1 MKDLKEIFSSYNGEH
16 CKILKVA
23 FTQTNFAPASHNSH
37 QSMFLD
43 RSQATKS
50 ELVVL
55 FDQYFLFWDCFQFP
69 VITVS
74 STAQF
79 CVESHWILCE
89 SLLLLQFE
97 PNAIETWEH
106 PDIKVQYSEERCCS
120 NIQIFIAPQCCKMYP
135 WPCGKRNLCGRYQ
148 SKEFIFHVHYT
159 SVEEA
164 LEMLKK
170 ILSET
175 QRR

>member
-1 MKDLKEIFSSYNGEH
+1 MKDLKEIFTSCNGEH

-23 FTQTNFAPASHNSH
+23 FTQTNFAPGSHNSH
-37 QSMFLD
+37 QSMFLE
-43 RSQATKS
+43 RSQSTKN
-50 ELVVL
+50 EIVVL
-55 FDQYFLFWDCFQFP
+55 LDQYFFG
-69 VITVS
+69 TVFS
-74 STAQF
+74 
-79 CVESHWILCE
+79 
-89 SLLLLQFE
+89 SLLSLFRPLLNFVWKGTGYCVNHSFYWQFE

-159 SVEEA
+159 SVEKA